1 MSTLTVQNIQGSSS
15 SSNTINVAS
24 GHKISGSA
32 TGSIVAPGHV
42 LQVKAVNH
50 KGQISTTSTSHTAIT
65 DLAVTI
71 TPSATSSQMLI
82 TFNGFCY
89 VTTYTRYMMMSI
101 QRNIG
106 GAGAADISG
115 TTLYTNNDP
124 DGLFRLYDAD
134 SHVSFRNSGFQFIDS
149 PNTTSSIVYEPTFR
163 RGTDSAT
170 CNIGASNM
178 VSTFSVMEIAG

>member
-1 MSTLTVQNIQGSSS
+1 MTSILGTQSIQHPNG
-15 SSNTINVAS
+15 TA
-24 GHKISGSA
+24 SA
-32 TGSIVAPGHV
+32 TILADGTFSSPGHV
-42 LQVKAVNH
+42 IQVKAVNH

-71 TPSATSSQMLI
+71 TPTATSSKMLI
-82 TFNGFCY
+82 TFNGFMY
-89 VTTYTRYMMMSI
+89 MSTYTRYMMMSI
-101 QRNIG
+101 QRNVG

-134 SHVSFRNSGFQFIDS
+134 SHTTFRNSGFQFIDS
-149 PNTTSSIVYEPTFR
+149 PNTTSSIVYTPTCR

-178 VSTFSVMEIAG
+178 VSTFSVIEVAG

>member
-24 GHKISGSA
+24 GHKISGAA

-71 TPSATSSQMLI
+71 TPSSTSSIMLI
-82 TFNGFCY
+82 TFDGFMY
-89 VTTYTRYMMMSI
+89 TSTYTRYMMMSV
-101 QRNIG
+101 QRNVG

-115 TTLYTNNDP
+115 TTLYTDNNA
-124 DGLFRLYDAD
+124 DGLLRLYDQD
-134 SHVSFRNSGFQFIDS
+134 SHVSYRNGGFQFVDS
-149 PNTTSSIVYEPTFR
+149 PSTTSSIVYNPTFR
-163 RGTDSAT
+163 RGSDSAT
-170 CNIGASNM
+170 VYIGHSNM
-178 VSTFSVMEIAG
+178 VSTFSVMEIAQ

>member
-1 MSTLTVQNIQGSSS
+1 MSEIRVDAIKTRAGAVPKASDLGLNI
-15 SSNTINVAS
+15 
-24 GHKISGSA
+24 
-32 TGSIVAPGHV
+32 TGNV
-42 LQVKAVNH
+42 LQVKAVSY
-50 KGQISTTSTSHTAIT
+50 KGGIDITSSSHTAMT

-101 QRNIG
+101 QRNVG

-115 TTLYTNNDP
+115 TTLGTGNDP

-134 SHVSFRNSGFQFIDS
+134 SHTTFRNSGFQFIDS
-149 PNTTSSIVYEPTFR
+149 PNTTSSIVYTPTCR
-163 RGTDSAT
+163 RGTQSAT
-170 CNIGASNM
+170 CTIGASNM
-178 VSTFSVMEIAG
+178 VSTFSVIEVAG

>member
-1 MSTLTVQNIQGSSS
+1 MSEIRVDAIKTRAGAVPKASDLGL
-15 SSNTINVAS
+15 NV
-24 GHKISGSA
+24 
-32 TGSIVAPGHV
+32 TGNV
-42 LQVKAVNH
+42 LQVKAVSY
-50 KGQISTTSTSHTAIT
+50 KGDISITSSSHTAIT

-71 TPSATSSQMLI
+71 TPSATSSKMLI

-89 VTTYTRYMMMSI
+89 VTTYTRFMMMSI
-101 QRNIG
+101 QRNVG

-115 TTLYTNNDP
+115 TTLLTNNDP

-134 SHVSFRNSGFQFIDS
+134 SHTSFRNSGFQFIDS
-149 PNTTSSIVYEPTFR
+149 PNTTSSIVYTPTCR

-178 VSTFSVMEIAG
+178 VSTFSVIEVAG

>member
-1 MSTLTVQNIQGSSS
+1 MASILKVDKIRGTGLDSDSISIDGSGNISTTKTLS
-15 SSNTINVAS
+15 
-24 GHKISGSA
+24 
-32 TGSIVAPGHV
+32 APGHV
-42 LQVKAVNH
+42 LQVKAVSY
-50 KGQISTTSTSHTAIT
+50 KGGISTTSTSHTAIT

-71 TPSATSSQMLI
+71 TPVATSSKMLI
-82 TFNGFCY
+82 TFNGFTY
-89 VTTYTRYMMMSI
+89 LSNYTRYMQMSI
-101 QRNIG
+101 QRNVG

-134 SHVSFRNSGFQFIDS
+134 SHISYRNAGFQFIDS

-170 CNIGASNM
+170 CYIGAANM
-178 VSTFSVMEIAG
+178 VTTFSVMEIAG